1 MSTTPTPHAMETAH
15 GKAPATQHTHKIP
28 GMVTYHTG
36 KGAPNPLFV
45 EAFALERKVDIFMD
59 SNNLDVGKAQNRTDP
74 MAQKLNPA
82 GGVPFL
88 ELEGGEGLA
97 ETVTMCEYMD
107 ATAPGGPI
115 MTGLN
120 PKERAVISMWMRR
133 IEQHIVLPLYA
144 HLRWGPGKKMF
155 ATRGMHG
162 LLANDDAANQQLSV
176 SKNQLEWLD
185 GLMVQAGSPEFI
197 TCGKITINDIFLYTQ
212 LDWFDTMNKGVIKKD
227 WFAGLK
233 WVPAWFK
240 RMEERPGMEAAKE
253 WNKSH
258 DYSTRVRL
266 LLNSKLDNVP
276 SQGRVELAQ
285 LGASERYT
293 GMAPSKL

>member
-1 MSTTPTPHAMETAH
+1 MATPTPHQVETAR
-15 GKAPATQHTHKIP
+15 GKPPSVQIAHTIP
-28 GMVTYHTG
+28 GMVAYHTG

-45 EAFALERKVDIFMD
+45 ECFAMERHVDIFMNA
-59 SNNLDVGKAQNRTDP
+59 NNLDVGKAQNRLDP
-74 MAQKLNPA
+74 ACQKLNPG

-107 ATAPGGPI
+107 ATAPGGAI

-120 PKERAVISMWMRR
+120 PKEKAVISMWMRR

-144 HLRWGPGKKMF
+144 HLRWGPAKKMF

-162 LLANDDAANQQLSV
+162 LLANDDAANQQLAV

-185 GLMVQAGSPEFI
+185 GLMVQAGNPEFI
-197 TCGKITINDIFLYTQ
+197 CCNKITINDIFLYTQ
-212 LDWFDTMNKGVIKKD
+212 LDWFNNMNKGVIKKD
-227 WFAGLK
+227 WFSGLK
-233 WVPAWFK
+233 WVPAWFA
-240 RMEERPGMEAAKE
+240 RMDERPALEVAKD
-253 WNKSH
+253 WNTTH

-276 SQGRVELAQ
+276 SQGRVELSQ